1 MSSVRKT
8 PRGRY
13 ELTIRSKLLPK
24 PVYMTFDDE
33 AEAQQYGHQVDQLLA
48 AGVVP
53 AGLVQQNASA
63 PKPTERLRFVLI
75 AWINT
80 GQPAAT
86 DIPVLD
92 LLVAELG
99 KVLIAELTYRWAEAW
114 VRSLKLERNFAPGT
128 IRKRVGSLSRCLD
141 WWLRQHPD
149 AMVGNPLRLLPKG
162 AATYTPKDRTDIE
175 ALNAAG
181 GDLFKP
187 KVAKEDV
194 QRERRLLPGELE
206 RIERVLAGERRIDRE
221 RTIKLDDAPALRV
234 MFLLIL
240 YTGLRLR
247 EAYTLRRGQLSL
259 ATRVIRAKASKQW
272 HGKVKYRE
280 VPIRPELAGV
290 LDAYL
295 HALEDKGVQQLVFP
309 WWSGDEDAQELARV
323 SSRLSNRFASLFSYA
338 QCEGLTEHD
347 LRHEATCL
355 WFEMRSK
362 TGEWMF
368 REVEVHRIMGW
379 AAGSKMAQRYASFR
393 VEDLAMRMF
402 DCK

>member
-1 MSSVRKT
+1 MRKT

-24 PVYMTFDDE
+24 PVYMTFDDQ

-86 DIPVLD
+86 DTPVLD

-99 KVLIAELTYRWAEAW
+99 KVLIADLTYKWAEAW

-149 AMVGNPLRLLPKG
+149 VMVGNPLRLLPKG
-162 AATYTPKDRTDIE
+162 FATYTPKDRVDIE
-175 ALNAAG
+175 ALNAAASEQA
-181 GDLFKP
+181 KP

-194 QRERRLLPGELE
+194 QRERRLLPGELD
-206 RIERVLAGERRIDRE
+206 RIERVLAGERRPDRE
-221 RTIKLDDAPALRV
+221 RTIKLDDAPALRA
-234 MFLLIL
+234 MLLLIL

-247 EAYTLRRGQLSL
+247 EAYTLRRGQFSL

-280 VPIRPELAGV
+280 VPMRPELFGV
-290 LDAYL
+290 MEVYL
-295 HALEDKGVQQLVFP
+295 QALPDKGEQQLVFP
-309 WWSGDEDAQELARV
+309 WWNGVEDAQELTKV
-323 SSRLSNRFASLFSYA
+323 SSRLSNRFASLFAYS
-338 QCEGLTEHD
+338 QCDGLTEHD

-355 WFEMRSK
+355 WFEMRTR
-362 TGEWMF
+362 TGGWMF
-368 REVEVHRIMGW
+368 REVEIHRIMGW
-379 AAGSKMAQRYASFR
+379 ASGSKMAQRYASFR
-393 VEDLAMRMF
+393 AEDLAARMF
-402 DCK
+402 N

>member
-24 PVYMTFDDE
+24 PVYMTFDDQAE
-33 AEAQQYGHQVDQLLA
+33 AEQYGQQVDQLLA

-53 AGLVQQNASA
+53 AGLVQQTASA
-63 PKPTERLRFVLI
+63 PKPTERLRFVLV

-86 DIPVLD
+86 DIPVLE
-92 LLVAELG
+92 LLVDEVG
-99 KVLIAELTYRWAEAW
+99 KVLIADLTYKWAEAW

-149 AMVGNPLRLLPKG
+149 AMVGNPLRLLSRG
-162 AATYTPKDRTDIE
+162 AASYTPKDRADIE
-175 ALNAAG
+175 ALNAAA
-181 GDLFKP
+181 GDLAKQ

-206 RIERVLAGERRIDRE
+206 RIERVLAGERRPDRE
-221 RTIKLDDAPALRV
+221 RTIKLDDAPALRA

-247 EAYTLRRGQLSL
+247 EAYTLRRGQFSL

-280 VPIRPELAGV
+280 VPMRPELFGV
-290 LDAYL
+290 LEAYL
-295 HALEDKGVQQLVFP
+295 QALPDEGEQQLVFP
-309 WWSGDEDAQELARV
+309 WWNGDEDAQELARV
-323 SSRLSNRFASLFSYA
+323 SSRLSNRFASLFGYA
-338 QCEGLTEHD
+338 ECEGLTEHD

-362 TGEWMF
+362 TGDWMF
-368 REVEVHRIMGW
+368 REAEIHRIMGW
-379 AAGSKMAQRYASFR
+379 AAGSKMAYRYASFR
-393 VEDLAMRMF
+393 AEDLAARMF
-402 DCK
+402 V

>member
-24 PVYMTFDDE
+24 PVYMTFDDQAE
-33 AEAQQYGHQVDQLLA
+33 AEQYGQQVDQLLA

-53 AGLVQQNASA
+53 AGLVQQTTSA
-63 PKPTERLRFVLI
+63 PKPTERLRFVLV

-86 DIPVLD
+86 DIPVLE
-92 LLVAELG
+92 LLVDEVG
-99 KVLIAELTYRWAEAW
+99 KVLIADLTYKWAEAW
-114 VRSLKLERNFAPGT
+114 VRSLKLERNFSPGT

-162 AATYTPKDRTDIE
+162 AATYTPKDRADIE
-175 ALNAAG
+175 ALNAAA
-181 GDLFKP
+181 GDQARP

-206 RIERVLAGERRIDRE
+206 RIERVLAGERRPDRE
-221 RTIKLDDAPALRV
+221 RTIKLDDAPALRA

-247 EAYTLRRGQLSL
+247 EAYTLRRGQFGL

-280 VPIRPELAGV
+280 VPIRPELLGV
-290 LDAYL
+290 LEAYL
-295 HALEDKGVQQLVFP
+295 EALPDEGEQQLVFP
-309 WWSGDEDAQELARV
+309 WWTGEEDAQELARV
-323 SSRLSNRFASLFSYA
+323 SSRLSNRFASLFGYA
-338 QCEGLTEHD
+338 QCDGLTEHD

-355 WFEMRSK
+355 WFEMRTK
-362 TGEWMF
+362 TGDWMF
-368 REVEVHRIMGW
+368 REAEIHRIMGW
-379 AAGSKMAQRYASFR
+379 APGSKMAQRYASFR
-393 VEDLAMRMF
+393 AEDLAARMWS
-402 DCK
+402 

>member
-33 AEAQQYGHQVDQLLA
+33 AGAQQYGQQVDQLLA

-53 AGLVQQNASA
+53 AGLVQQHASA

-80 GQPAAT
+80 GHPAAT
-86 DIPVLD
+86 DIPVLE

-99 KVLIAELTYRWAEAW
+99 KVLIADLTYKWAEVW

-162 AATYTPKDRTDIE
+162 AATYTPKDRADIE
-175 ALNAAG
+175 ALNAAAG
-181 GDLFKP
+181 GHVKL
-187 KVAKEDV
+187 KVAKEDI

-206 RIERVLAGERRIDRE
+206 RIERVLAGELRPDRE
-221 RTIKLDDAPALRV
+221 RTIKLDDAPAV
-234 MFLLIL
+234 HAMFLLIL
-240 YTGLRLR
+240 CTGLRLR
-247 EAYTLRRGQLSL
+247 ETYTLRRGQFSL
-259 ATRVIRAKASKQW
+259 AKRVIRARASKQW

-280 VPIRPELAGV
+280 VPIRPELFGV
-290 LDAYL
+290 MEAYL
-295 HALEDKGVQQLVFP
+295 QGLPDEGEQQLVFP
-309 WWSGDEDAQELARV
+309 WWSGDEHAQELARV
-323 SSRLSNRFASLFSYA
+323 SSRLSNRFASLFDYA

-355 WFEMRSK
+355 WLEMRSK
-362 TGEWMF
+362 TGAWMF
-368 REVEVHRIMGW
+368 REAEIHRIMGW
-379 AAGSKMAQRYASFR
+379 APGSRMAQRYASFR
-393 VEDLAMRMF
+393 AEDLATRMF
-402 DCK
+402 P

>member
-33 AEAQQYGHQVDQLLA
+33 GEGEAQQYGHQVDQLLA

-99 KVLIAELTYRWAEAW
+99 KVLIAELTYKWAEAW
-114 VRSLKLERNFAPGT
+114 VLSLKLERNFAPGT

-162 AATYTPKDRTDIE
+162 ASVYTAKDRADIE
-175 ALNAAG
+175 SLNAAAG
-181 GDLFKP
+181 GLTKLR
-187 KVAKEDV
+187 VAKEDV
-194 QRERRLLPGELE
+194 HRERRLLPGELE
-206 RIERVLAGERRIDRE
+206 RIERVLAGERRPDRE
-221 RTIKLDDAPALRV
+221 RTIKLDDAPALRT

-240 YTGLRLR
+240 FTGLRLR
-247 EAYTLRRGQLSL
+247 EAYTLRRGQFSL

-280 VPIRPELAGV
+280 VPVRPELLGV

-295 HALEDKGVQQLVFP
+295 QALPDDGERQLVFP
-309 WWSGDEDAQELARV
+309 WWNGDESGDELARV
-323 SSRLSNRFASLFSYA
+323 SSRLSNRFASLFNYA
-338 QCEGLTEHD
+338 QCKGLTEHD
-347 LRHEATCL
+347 LRHESTCQ
-355 WFEMRSK
+355 WFEMRNRS
-362 TGEWMF
+362 GEWMF
-368 REVEVHRIMGW
+368 REAEICRIMGW
-379 AAGSKMAQRYASFR
+379 SSGSRMAQRYASFR
-393 VEDLAMRMF
+393 VEDLAKRMF
-402 DCK
+402 L

>member
-1 MSSVRKT
+1 MRGECVECAQNA
-8 PRGRY
+8 PRGY

-24 PVYMTFDDE
+24 PVYMTFDHE

-53 AGLVQQNASA
+53 AGLVQPTASA
-63 PKPTERLRFVLI
+63 PKSTERLRFVLV

-86 DIPVLD
+86 DIPVLE
-92 LLVAELG
+92 LLVDEVG
-99 KVLIAELTYRWAEAW
+99 KVLIAELTYKWAEAW

-162 AATYTPKDRTDIE
+162 AATYTPKDRADIE
-175 ALNAAG
+175 ALNATASG
-181 GDLFKP
+181 QAKP

-206 RIERVLAGERRIDRE
+206 RIERVLAGERRPDRE
-221 RTIKLDDAPALRV
+221 RTIKLDDAPALRA
-234 MFLLIL
+234 MFMLIL

-247 EAYTLRRGQLSL
+247 EAYTLRRGQFSL
-259 ATRVIRAKASKQW
+259 ATRVIRAKTSKQW
-272 HGKVKYRE
+272 HGKVKHRE
-280 VPIRPELAGV
+280 VPVRPELLGV
-290 LDAYL
+290 LEAYL
-295 HALEDKGVQQLVFP
+295 QALPHEGEQQLVFP
-309 WWSGDEDAQELARV
+309 WWNGDEQELAKV
-323 SSRLSNRFASLFSYA
+323 SSRLSNRFASLFEYA

-355 WFEMRSK
+355 WFEMRTK
-362 TGEWMF
+362 MGGWMF
-368 REVEVHRIMGW
+368 REAEIHRIMGW
-379 AAGSKMAQRYASFR
+379 GTGSKMAHRYTSFR
-393 VEDLAMRMF
+393 AEDLAMRMWE
-402 DCK
+402 

>member
-24 PVYMTFDDE
+24 PVYMTFDDQ

-86 DIPVLD
+86 DTPVLD

-99 KVLIAELTYRWAEAW
+99 KVLIADLTYKWAEAW

-149 AMVGNPLRLLPKG
+149 VMVGNPLRLLPKG
-162 AATYTPKDRTDIE
+162 FATYTPKDRVDIE
-175 ALNAAG
+175 ALNAAASEQA
-181 GDLFKP
+181 KP

-194 QRERRLLPGELE
+194 QRERRLLPGELD
-206 RIERVLAGERRIDRE
+206 RIERVLAGERRPDRE
-221 RTIKLDDAPALRV
+221 RTIKLDDAPALRA
-234 MFLLIL
+234 MLLLIL

-247 EAYTLRRGQLSL
+247 EAYTLRRGQFSL

-280 VPIRPELAGV
+280 VPMRPELFGV
-290 LDAYL
+290 MEVYL
-295 HALEDKGVQQLVFP
+295 QALPDKGEQQLVFP
-309 WWSGDEDAQELARV
+309 WWNGVEDAQELTKV
-323 SSRLSNRFASLFSYA
+323 SSRLSNRFASLFAYS
-338 QCEGLTEHD
+338 QCDGLTEHD

-355 WFEMRSK
+355 WFEMRTR
-362 TGEWMF
+362 TGGWMF
-368 REVEVHRIMGW
+368 REVEIHRIMGW
-379 AAGSKMAQRYASFR
+379 ASGSKMAQRYASFR
-393 VEDLAMRMF
+393 AEDLAARMF
-402 DCK
+402 N

>member
-1 MSSVRKT
+1 
-8 PRGRY
+8 
-13 ELTIRSKLLPK
+13 
-24 PVYMTFDDE
+24 MTFDDQAE
-33 AEAQQYGHQVDQLLA
+33 AEQYGQQVDQLLA

-86 DIPVLD
+86 DIPVLE
-92 LLVAELG
+92 LLVDEVG
-99 KVLIAELTYRWAEAW
+99 KVLIADLTYKWVEAW

-162 AATYTPKDRTDIE
+162 AASYTPKDRADIE
-175 ALNAAG
+175 ALNRAAG
-181 GDLFKP
+181 DQVKP

-206 RIERVLAGERRIDRE
+206 RIERVLAGERRPDRE
-221 RTIKLDDAPALRV
+221 RTIKLDDAPALRA
-234 MFLLIL
+234 MFLLIM

-247 EAYTLRRGQLSL
+247 EAYTLRHVQFGM
-259 ATRVIRAKASKQW
+259 ATRVIRVKASKQW

-280 VPIRPELAGV
+280 VPMRPELFGV
-290 LDAYL
+290 LEAYFQTL
-295 HALEDKGVQQLVFP
+295 HVEGEHQLVFP
-309 WWSGDEDAQELARV
+309 WWNGEEDARELARV
-323 SSRLSNRFASLFSYA
+323 SSRLSNRFASVFAYA
-338 QCEGLTEHD
+338 QCDGLTEHD

-355 WFEMRSK
+355 WFEMRNK
-362 TGEWMF
+362 KGDWMF
-368 REVEVHRIMGW
+368 REAEIHRIMGW
-379 AAGSKMAQRYASFR
+379 APGSKMVQRYACFR
-393 VEDLAMRMF
+393 AEDLALRMLS
-402 DCK
+402 